1 MISSHSRN
9 IQGYF
14 PSTDHTSRNEISSA
28 WKAPWQDGTETSAV
42 LHGAKGEKEEDVSDE
57 SMRGVRAGALRG
69 CWSLASLRAN
79 ARHCTAG
86 VMECGLAGEAQR
98 IHPDREVC
106 LLWAIP
112 NCYPEHIQRNML
124 EGNMFILYLVW
135 ILFVYYSPRDV

>member
-1 MISSHSRN
+1 MKSLLLGRLR
-9 IQGYF
+9 G
-14 PSTDHTSRNEISSA
+14 
-28 WKAPWQDGTETSAV
+28 GTGQKPVQSCTVPRERKRRM
-42 LHGAKGEKEEDVSDE
+42 GAGRSPP
-57 SMRGVRAGALRG
+57 G
-69 CWSLASLRAN
+69 CWSLASLPAN
-79 ARHCTAG
+79 ARHGTAG
-86 VMECGLAGEAQR
+86 VRERGLAGETQK